1 MPVDNYWHTLFSWS
15 LIQTLWKYGKY
26 ELNKTSKVG
35 RVAPNPPLVA
45 GEKGQNVVRLL
56 DLVKTP
62 RPLVVVFGS
71 CTCPVIIAKLEQMLD
86 VQREFADIADFVMIY
101 VQEAHPDDGWRM
113 KNNYNIRFHRSIED
127 RIEASQTLRS
137 LLPST
142 IPLYVDTIENKAST
156 AYSGCPNRILV
167 IDEDTLIYQ
176 NGPGPTWFDFDETKQ
191 CLQKYRNNN
200 VVCMQ

>member
-113 KNNYNIRFHRSIED
+113 KVGWITNCFYARPAPKIIALFICPEKLRLLIEQSL
-127 RIEASQTLRS
+127 IHEAKLS
-137 LLPST
+137 LLP
-142 IPLYVDTIENKAST
+142 LGLAFVLQ
-156 AYSGCPNRILV
+156 IL
-167 IDEDTLIYQ
+167 Q
-176 NGPGPTWFDFDETKQ
+176 
-191 CLQKYRNNN
+191 
-200 VVCMQ
+200 

>member
-1 MPVDNYWHTLFSWS
+1 MIIKRMNRKASIVMPVDNYWDTLFSWS

-26 ELNKTSKVG
+26 ELNKSSKVG

-45 GEKGQNVVRLL
+45 GEKGQDVVHLL

-86 VQREFADIADFVMIY
+86 VHREFSDIADFVMIY

-113 KNNYNIRFHRSIED
+113 KVGPITNYFYATSKSYCFKITQD
-127 RIEASQTLRS
+127 TK
-137 LLPST
+137 PSF
-142 IPLYVDTIENKAST
+142 NQ
-156 AYSGCPNRILV
+156 CP
-167 IDEDTLIYQ
+167 Q
-176 NGPGPTWFDFDETKQ
+176 G
-191 CLQKYRNNN
+191 
-200 VVCMQ
+200 